1 VQVGGW
7 DFFFPLFPLLP
18 SVPSLIIHCSA
29 WPKTSAG
36 AKGSRR
42 RQLAAILPAHYAL
55 ALLVSKTQT
64 PEVFIMPTMPT
75 PFSHLLGLAAMTVL
89 FLASGTAEAELKKGD
104 RVVFLGDSITQA
116 GAGPGGYVTL
126 VREALD
132 EEHKDLGVE
141 VIGAGISGNKVP
153 DLEKRLDRDVLSKKP
168 TVVVIYIGI
177 NDVWH
182 STSGKGTPKDAYEA
196 GLKNL
201 IGSIQ
206 KGGARVILCTATVI
220 GEKTD
225 GSNPLD
231 KLLDEYCEISRR
243 VAAQEK
249 VPLLDLRKAC
259 LDHLQEHNKAN
270 KDKGILTGDTVH
282 LNAEGN
288 KFVAQQMLAVLTA
301 AADKSKDQSA
311 TRSGKLLRH
320 CVLVKFKA
328 DLTPEQIK
336 ESEAAFRGLKS
347 KIAVIQ
353 DFEWGTDVS
362 VEGKAEGFTHLF
374 LVSFADEKG
383 RDTYL
388 PHAAHKEFVTLVG
401 PRIEKVLVVDYW
413 TKE

>member
-1 VQVGGW
+1 MNSR
-7 DFFFPLFPLLP
+7 LFG
-18 SVPSLIIHCSA
+18 I
-29 WPKTSAG
+29 
-36 AKGSRR
+36 
-42 RQLAAILPAHYAL
+42 
-55 ALLVSKTQT
+55 
-64 PEVFIMPTMPT
+64 
-75 PFSHLLGLAAMTVL
+75 AAMTGL
-89 FLASGTAEAELKKGD
+89 LLAGTAAAELKKGD
-104 RVVFLGDSITQA
+104 RVVFLGDSITEA
-116 GAGPGGYVTL
+116 GAGRGGYVTL

-132 EEHKDLGVE
+132 KEHKDLGVE

-153 DLEKRLDRDVLSKKP
+153 DLEKRLERDVLSKKP

-182 STSGKGTPKDAYEA
+182 SQMGKGTPKDIYEA

-201 IGSIQ
+201 VREIKKS
-206 KGGARVILCTATVI
+206 GARVIVCTPTVI

-231 KLLDEYCEISRR
+231 KMLEEYSNISRY
-243 VAAQEK
+243 VATSRK
-249 VPLLDLRKAC
+249 VQLLDLRQAF
-259 LDHLQEHNKAN
+259 LDHLKEHNKGN
-270 KDKGILTGDTVH
+270 LDQGVLTGDKVH

-288 KFVAQQMLAVLTA
+288 KFVAKQMLSALTA
-301 AADKSKDQSA
+301 AVDNSAEKSA
-311 TRSGKLLRH
+311 ARPGKVLRH

-336 ESEAAFRGLKS
+336 ESENAFRSLKS
-347 KIAVIQ
+347 KIDIIK

-362 VEGKAEGFTHLF
+362 VEGKSEGFTHCF
-374 LVSFADEKG
+374 LVTFAEAKD
-383 RDTYL
+383 RDAYL

>member
-1 VQVGGW
+1 MPTLPIP
-7 DFFFPLFPLLP
+7 FSRLL
-18 SVPSLIIHCSA
+18 
-29 WPKTSAG
+29 
-36 AKGSRR
+36 R
-42 RQLAAILPAHYAL
+42 LAAMAAL
-55 ALLVSKTQT
+55 ALA
-64 PEVFIMPTMPT
+64 
-75 PFSHLLGLAAMTVL
+75 G
-89 FLASGTAEAELKKGD
+89 GTATAELKQGD

-132 EEHKDLGVE
+132 KDHKDLGIE

-153 DLEKRLDRDVLSKKP
+153 DLERRLERDVLAKKP

-182 STSGKGTPKDAYEA
+182 SMSGKGTPKDAYEK
-196 GLKNL
+196 GLINL
-201 IGSIQ
+201 IGQIQ
-206 KGGARVILCTATVI
+206 KAGSRVILCTATVI

-231 KLLDEYCEISRR
+231 KMLDEYCDISRS

-249 VPLLDLRKAC
+249 VQMLDLRKAF
-259 LDHLQEHNKAN
+259 LAYLKEHNPKN
-270 KDKGILTGDTVH
+270 EDRGILTGDTVH

-288 KFVAQQMLAVLTA
+288 KFLATQMLTALTA
-301 AADKSKDQSA
+301 AADAAPEKSAAK
-311 TRSGKLLRH
+311 TGKVLRH

-336 ESEAAFRGLKS
+336 ESENAFRSLKS
-347 KIAVIQ
+347 KIDVIK

-362 VEGKAEGFTHLF
+362 VEGKAEGFTHCF
-374 LVSFADEKG
+374 LVTFAEAKD

-388 PHAAHKEFVTLVG
+388 PHAAHKEFVSLVG

>member
-1 VQVGGW
+1 MPIA
-7 DFFFPLFPLLP
+7 F
-18 SVPSLIIHCSA
+18 
-29 WPKTSAG
+29 
-36 AKGSRR
+36 SR
-42 RQLAAILPAHYAL
+42 
-55 ALLVSKTQT
+55 
-64 PEVFIMPTMPT
+64 
-75 PFSHLLGLAAMTVL
+75 LLGLAAMTALVL
-89 FLASGTAEAELKKGD
+89 SAGNAAAELRKGD
-104 RVVFLGDSITQA
+104 RVVFLGDSITEA

-132 EEHKDLGVE
+132 KEQKDLGVE

-153 DLEKRLDRDVLSKKP
+153 DLEKRLERDVLSKKP

-182 STSGKGTPKDAYEA
+182 SQMGKGTPTDAYEA

-201 IGSIQ
+201 VREI
-206 KGGARVILCTATVI
+206 KKAGARVILCTPTVI

-231 KLLDEYCEISRR
+231 KMLERYSNISRY
-243 VAAQEK
+243 VATSREIQ
-249 VPLLDLRKAC
+249 LLDLRKAF
-259 LDHLQEHNKAN
+259 LDHLKEHNKAN
-270 KDKGILTGDTVH
+270 NDKEILTGDTVH

-288 KFVAQQMLAVLTA
+288 KFVAKQMLSALA
-301 AADKSKDQSA
+301 AAEKSTAKP
-311 TRSGKLLRH
+311 GKLLRH
-320 CVLVKFKA
+320 CVLVKFKG
-328 DLTPEQIK
+328 DLTPEQIQ

-347 KIAVIQ
+347 KIDVIK

-388 PHAAHKEFVTLVG
+388 PHAAHKEFVALVG

>member
-1 VQVGGW
+1 
-7 DFFFPLFPLLP
+7 
-18 SVPSLIIHCSA
+18 
-29 WPKTSAG
+29 
-36 AKGSRR
+36 
-42 RQLAAILPAHYAL
+42 
-55 ALLVSKTQT
+55 
-64 PEVFIMPTMPT
+64 MPTT
-75 PFSHLLGLAAMTVL
+75 PIVFSRLLGLAAMTAL
-89 FLASGTAEAELKKGD
+89 LLAVGTATAELKKGD

-132 EEHKDLGVE
+132 KDHKDLGVE

-153 DLEKRLDRDVLSKKP
+153 DLEKRLERDVLAKKP

-182 STSGKGTPKDAYEA
+182 SQSGKGTPKDEYEK
-196 GLKNL
+196 GLSN
-201 IGSIQ
+201 IIQQIQ
-206 KGGARVILCTATVI
+206 KAGGRVILCTATVI

-225 GSNPLD
+225 GTNSLD
-231 KLLDEYCEISRR
+231 KMLDEFCDISRG
-243 VAAQEK
+243 VARKEK
-249 VPLLDLRKAC
+249 VQLLDLRKAF
-259 LDHLQEHNKAN
+259 LAHLKEHNKGN
-270 KDKGILTGDTVH
+270 LEQGVLTGDKVH

-288 KFVAQQMLAVLTA
+288 KFVATQMLAALTEA
-301 AADKSKDQSA
+301 AQTSSEKSAKA
-311 TRSGKLLRH
+311 GKVLRH

-336 ESEAAFRGLKS
+336 ESENAFRSLKS
-347 KIAVIQ
+347 KIDVIK

-362 VEGKAEGFTHLF
+362 VEGKSEGFTHCF
-374 LVSFADEKG
+374 MVTFADDKA

-388 PHAAHKEFVTLVG
+388 PHAAHKEFVSLVG